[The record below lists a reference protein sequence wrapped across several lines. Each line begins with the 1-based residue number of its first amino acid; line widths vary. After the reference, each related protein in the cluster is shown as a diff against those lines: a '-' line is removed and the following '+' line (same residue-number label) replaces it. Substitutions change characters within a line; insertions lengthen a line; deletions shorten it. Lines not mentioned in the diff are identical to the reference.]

1 MCANKEPFYSILP
14 AFSPITM
21 SIFKVVEDKIFTK
34 RVVLSTK
41 YTPDHLIGRDK
52 EIRQIASLFAPALNG
67 DEPDNAF
74 IYGKTGVGKTATTK
88 YVLLE
93 LDQEVKEV
101 ESPVKSVFVN
111 CNQINTTT
119 KILKRI
125 CNVIAPEVEVPGTGL
140 ATSEYY
146 RRLWDVLNEFKGIT
160 IIVLDEVDKLE
171 DDNLL
176 YNLPRARENLDITDG
191 FVSILGISNDLT
203 YKERLDARTL
213 SSFGDKEFVFSPYDA
228 IQLREILEERAT
240 AGFKE
245 DVLSDDVIP
254 LCAALAA
261 QEHGDARKAL
271 MLLRYAGEVAVERGS
286 DHVVENDVRE
296 AQNRLESD
304 KIVETVKTLPYHQ
317 KLVLYIITSSGAKE
331 IGTNE
336 IYTHYKTMCD
346 AEGQK
351 PLSKVRVSAF
361 ISELD
366 MLGLISAKQQYKG
379 RYGRIRLVAS
389 NISKEKVQ
397 GLLHE
402 S

>member
-1 MCANKEPFYSILP
+1 MCANKETIYNVSSLFPRS
-14 AFSPITM
+14 TM
-21 SIFKVVEDKIFTK
+21 SIFKGVEDKIFTK

-41 YTPDHLIGRDK
+41 YTPDHLIERDK
-52 EIRQIASLFAPALNG
+52 EIRKLASLFAPALNG

-74 IYGKTGVGKTATTK
+74 IYGKTGVGKTATAK

-93 LDQEVKEV
+93 LDQEVKNANA
-101 ESPVKSVFVN
+101 PVKSVFVN

-125 CNVIAPEVEVPGTGL
+125 CNVLAPEVDVPSTGI

-146 RRLWDVLNEFKGIT
+146 QRLWDVLNEFKGIT
-160 IIVLDEVDKLE
+160 IVVLDEVDKLE
-171 DDNLL
+171 DDSIL

-213 SSFGDKEFVFSPYDA
+213 SSFGDKEFVFAPYDA
-228 IQLREILEERAT
+228 DQLREILDERAKE
-240 AGFKE
+240 GFKE
-245 DVLSDDVIP
+245 GVLSSEVIP

-286 DHVVENDVRE
+286 DSVVESDVRE
-296 AQNRLESD
+296 AQKRLESD
-304 KIVETVKTLPYHQ
+304 KIAETITTLPYHQ
-317 KLVLYIITSSGAKE
+317 RLALYVIASNDAKE

-336 IYTHYKTMCD
+336 IYEQYKAMCEESG
-346 AEGQK
+346 AT
-351 PLSKVRVSAF
+351 PLSKVRISSF

-366 MLGLISAKQQYKG
+366 MLGLISARKFYKG

-389 NISKEKVQ
+389 NISKERVQ
-397 GLLHE
+397 GLLHD
-402 S
+402 